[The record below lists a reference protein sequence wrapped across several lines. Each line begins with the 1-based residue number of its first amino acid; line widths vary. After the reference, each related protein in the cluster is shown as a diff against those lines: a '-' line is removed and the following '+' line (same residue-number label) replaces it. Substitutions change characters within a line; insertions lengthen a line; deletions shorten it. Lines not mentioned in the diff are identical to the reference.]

1 MREDI
6 KEFNAVEQ
14 VARKFCEAVKKGD
27 STIVKPYFYEKACF
41 FGQLNE
47 QTYQSGS
54 IDEFYKTIDSFG
66 ACDDNYISRVDV
78 ISLEKTIATVRVIED
93 DWHGYK
99 FTDFL
104 IMNKINGTW
113 KIVSKVYDTLENSNE

>member
-14 VARKFCEAVKKGD
+14 AARKFCEAVKNGD

-47 QTYQSGS
+47 HTYQSGS
-54 IDEFYKTIDSFG
+54 IEEFYKTIDTFG
-66 ACDDNYISRVDV
+66 ACDDNYISRIDV

-93 DWHGYK
+93 NWHGYK

-113 KIVSKVYDTLENSNE
+113 KIVSKVYDTLENSND

>member
-6 KEFNAVEQ
+6 KEFNTVET
-14 VARKFCEAVKKGD
+14 VAKKFVEAVKKGD
-27 STIVKPYFYEKACF
+27 SSIVKPYFYEKACF

-47 QTYQSGS
+47 EVYQSGP
-54 IDEFYKTIDSFG
+54 IQEFYDTIDKFG

-93 DWHGYK
+93 NWHGYK

-113 KIVSKVYDTLENSNE
+113 KIVSKVYDTLENLNK

>member
-6 KEFNAVEQ
+6 KEFNAVEF
-14 VARKFCEAVKKGD
+14 VANKFVEAVKNGC
-27 STIVKPYFYEKACF
+27 SEIVKPYFYEKACF

-47 QTYQSGS
+47 QVYQSGS
-54 IDEFYKTIDSFG
+54 ILEFYETIDNYGKVS
-66 ACDDNYISRVDV
+66 DDYTARIDV
-78 ISLEKTIATVRVIED
+78 ISLEKTIAAVRVIED
-93 DWHGYK
+93 NWHGYK

-113 KIVSKVYDTLENSNE
+113 KIVAKVYDTL

>member
-6 KEFNAVEQ
+6 KEYDAVEN
-14 VARKFCEAVKKGD
+14 VARKFCEAVKCGD
-27 STIVKPYFYEKACF
+27 SSIVKPYFYEKACF

-54 IDEFYKTIDSFG
+54 IEEFYKTIDTFG

-93 DWHGYK
+93 NWHGYK

-113 KIVSKVYDTLENSNE
+113 KIVSKVYDTLENSNV

>member
-1 MREDI
+1 MRDDI
-6 KEFNAVEQ
+6 KEYNAVEN
-14 VARKFCEAVKKGD
+14 VARKFVEAVHEGN
-27 STIVKPYFYEKACF
+27 SEIVRPYFYEKACF

-54 IDEFYKTIDSFG
+54 IQEFYDTIDKFG
-66 ACDDNYISRVDV
+66 AVGDDYTARVDV

-93 DWHGYK
+93 NWHGYK

-104 IMNKINGTW
+104 VMNKINGVW
-113 KIVSKVYDTLENSNE
+113 KIVAKVYDTLEDMNK